1 VRDDIAYW
9 YRFEGF
15 GDDGVS
21 LAVGGGYLSAVQL
34 DVEGDVGGIDVLA
47 GGRMG
52 DLNAVIIF
60 GEGVVEIPTF
70 SRVYAGV
77 LFKLVGRV
85 GFTPTFV
92 RVVFY
97 FFFFFFIIG
106 PSGT

>member
-1 VRDDIAYW
+1 VWGGIAYR
-9 YRFEGF
+9 YRFEEF
-15 GDDGVS
+15 GDDRVS
-21 LAVGGGYLSAVQL
+21 FAVGGGYLGAVQL
-34 DVEGDVGGIDVLA
+34 DVEGDIGGIDVLA

-70 SRVYAGV
+70 SGVYAGV
-77 LFKLVGRV
+77 LFKLVDRV

-97 FFFFFFIIG
+97 FFFFFIVG
-106 PSGT
+106 SSGT

>member
-1 VRDDIAYW
+1 VRGGIAYR

-15 GDDGVS
+15 GDDSVS
-21 LAVGGGYLSAVQL
+21 LAISGGYLGAVQL

-47 GGRMG
+47 GDRMG

-60 GEGVVEIPTF
+60 GEGVIEIPTF
-70 SRVYAGV
+70 SGVYASV
-77 LFKLVGRV
+77 LFKLVSRV

-92 RVVFY
+92 RMVFY
-97 FFFFFFIIG
+97 FFFFFIIG

>member
-1 VRDDIAYW
+1 VWGGIAYR
-9 YRFEGF
+9 YRFEEF
-15 GDDGVS
+15 GDDRVS
-21 LAVGGGYLSAVQL
+21 FAVGGGYLGAVQL
-34 DVEGDVGGIDVLA
+34 DVEGDIGGIDVLA

-70 SRVYAGV
+70 SGVYAGI

-85 GFTPTFV
+85 GFTPSFV
-92 RVVFY
+92 RAVFY
-97 FFFFFFIIG
+97 FFFFFIVG